1 MCFSLV
7 VYFVQFLVIKTLTFL
22 DKFYKRMLSINQT
35 HFYKQINLN
44 LATFQTNEGDLR
56 RKELCFNRY

>member
-1 MCFSLV
+1 MRFSLA

-35 HFYKQINLN
+35 HF
-44 LATFQTNEGDLR
+44 TNKLILTWLHFR
-56 RKELCFNRY
+56 QMRVI